1 MYTTIILVSHIL
13 IRGGRLTIASMPTI
27 VHFEIPADD
36 TTRAKKFY
44 ADLFGWKME
53 KWSGKDGENSSSN
66 MEYWVIKTTDDK
78 GDKALI
84 GGGLMKRQDPQQQ
97 ITNFIDVNSVNE
109 YSSKIEKLG
118 GKVVVS
124 KMAVPGMGYFAVC
137 RDTENNSFGIWE
149 TDERAK

>member
-1 MYTTIILVSHIL
+1 MYTTITLVSHIL
-13 IRGGRLTIASMPTI
+13 IRGDGLTIASMPTI

-36 TTRAKKFY
+36 TARAKKFY

-53 KWSGKDGENSSSN
+53 KWSGKDGDNSSSN
-66 MEYWVIKTTDDK
+66 TEYWVIKTTDDK